1 MPLVRVSVRKG
12 RSPSEKRAL
21 LDAVH
26 AAIVEAFQV
35 PDADRIQRLSE
46 YPPEEFDIPTGHT
59 ERYTLVEITA
69 FAGRSLS
76 AKRDLYG
83 AIVRNLSALGIQ
95 PNDVL
100 VVISEAPLE
109 NWGIRG
115 APATSANL
123 GFKVEV

>member
-1 MPLVRVSVRKG
+1 MPLVRISVRKG

-26 AAIVEAFQV
+26 AALVEAFHI
-35 PDADRIQRLSE
+35 PDADRTQRLTE
-46 YPPEEFDIPTGHT
+46 YAPEEFDIPPGRT
-59 ERYTLVEITA
+59 ERYVLVEITA
-69 FAGRSLS
+69 FAGRSVN
-76 AKRDLYG
+76 AKRNLYG
-83 AIVRNLSALGIQ
+83 AIARHLSALGIRTS
-95 PNDVL
+95 DVL

-123 GFKVEV
+123 GCKVEV